1 VRVLPRSLTPTER
14 TLLVRLAGPHG
25 QGGSVSEWELDHV
38 ALGGLLD
45 LGLVGRVDAY
55 RARLVTVT
63 PEGVDEAFTCT
74 NVGVETVEEND
85 ADEND
90 ADDADD

>member
-1 VRVLPRSLTPTER
+1 VRVLPRPLTPAER
-14 TLLVRLAGPHG
+14 ALLVRLAGPDG

-55 RARLVTVT
+55 RAHLVTVT
-63 PEGVDEAFTCT
+63 AEGVDAACEIA
-74 NVGVETVEEND
+74 GEE
-85 ADEND
+85 EQP
-90 ADDADD
+90 